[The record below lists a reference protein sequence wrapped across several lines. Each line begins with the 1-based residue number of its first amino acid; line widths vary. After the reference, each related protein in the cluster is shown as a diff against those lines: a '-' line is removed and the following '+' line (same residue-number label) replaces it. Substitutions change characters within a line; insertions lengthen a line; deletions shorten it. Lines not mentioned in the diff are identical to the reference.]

1 MVILN
6 NRTSLYEEMMEKATR
21 IGKLAEEQAA
31 QADIEATISPEVAQ
45 LIRDEQ
51 IHRLILPKE
60 YGHPQ
65 LDWTTFVDLV
75 STVGYYN
82 LSAAWITYFFSAHNA
97 WVCYLPKELR
107 NEIIES
113 EGFVADVFAPIG
125 KVEKCEGGYRVSGTY
140 HFVSGIN
147 YSDWVGVGA
156 FMKFDGSDK
165 QERVGIV
172 LKVSDLEIVK
182 NWDALGL
189 RGSGSN
195 TLIVDNVFV
204 KEEAILRFNKI
215 IACSQPPEAA
225 TESYDEDYLYYNTPF
240 YPGFY
245 VGFAAMAVGGAR
257 RVVDEF
263 AKHTAGRVRFSGVKE
278 NESPSSQRVLA
289 ELHMELEAVEGL
301 MRQYIHLMERDKGGN
316 YEGPR
321 YKAIR
326 ASIIDKSTNIGVKAL
341 ITLGG
346 HALLKGH
353 PVEIMTRDL
362 IAIATHITS
371 LYEDAVTGYGRHL
384 FGIETNIQG

>member
-1 MVILN
+1 MVLLN
-6 NRTSLYEEMMEKATR
+6 NSTSLYEEMMAKAKR
-21 IGKLAEEQAA
+21 IGALAEEEAK
-31 QADIEATISPEVAQ
+31 QADIDATISPKLAD
-45 LIRDEQ
+45 LIRSEE

-82 LSAAWITYFFSAHNA
+82 LSAAWLTYFFSAHNA
-97 WVCYLPKELR
+97 WVSYLPKPLR
-107 NEIIES
+107 DEVVAS
-113 EGFVADVFAPIG
+113 GGFVADVFAPIG
-125 KVEKCEGGYRVSGTY
+125 QVEAVEGGYTVSGTY

-147 YSDWVGVGA
+147 YSKWVGVGA
-156 FMKFDGSDK
+156 FMKFEDNDK
-165 QERVGIV
+165 PERVGILLDV
-172 LKVSDLEIVK
+172 DQLNIIPS
-182 NWDALGL
+182 WDSLGL

-195 TLIVDNVFV
+195 TLVVDNVFV
-204 KEEAILRFNKI
+204 KPEAILRFNKI
-215 IACSQPPEAA
+215 IACSQPPEAQ
-225 TESYDEDYLYYNTPF
+225 TESYDENYLYYNTPF

-289 ELHMELEAVEGL
+289 ELSMELEAVEGL
-301 MRQYIHLMERDKGGN
+301 MRQYIYLMERDKGN
-316 YEGPR
+316 AYEGPR

-326 ASIIDKSTNIGVKAL
+326 ASIIDKSTQIGVKAL
-341 ITLGG
+341 LTLGG

-353 PVEIMTRDL
+353 PVEILTRDL
-362 IAIATHITS
+362 MAIATHITS